1 MLHAALPGHVHFLP
15 VEDSPAVRITTVGVG
30 TLAGET
36 LGVHLTLDLLTYVRD
51 NIYIK

>member
-36 LGVHLTLDLLTYVRD
+36 LGVHLTLDLKGTSD
-51 NIYIK
+51 GE